1 VSAARVRTKVFP
13 GPQNL
18 ALFAAEA
25 KGFFERRSVE
35 ADIQITVGSD
45 EQRTALA
52 EGTVELIHSA
62 VDNAV
67 YMVEAA
73 GQDIVIVSGGG
84 NGMNDLVVRPEIR
97 SYEDLRGKTVVVDAA
112 MTAYAFQLYTLL
124 AMHGLAR
131 GDYGILPRGGA
142 TQRLQAMRE
151 SKQHAAA
158 MLNPPWNF
166 VAEQD
171 GFRSFGPAVKV
182 IGRYQADGAFVRR
195 AWAAEHADTLV
206 RYLQAA
212 IEGIRWAYDPRNR
225 SAAVAILARRL
236 RIDPALTARSVE
248 AAVGPDGGLAPD
260 AAFDLPGFEN
270 MLKIRDAVAGTW
282 GGKIPAPEKYL
293 DLTYYARAL
302 AGLPRRETR

>member
-1 VSAARVRTKVFP
+1 MSDHTIRTRVFP

-18 ALFAAEA
+18 GLFVAEA
-25 KGFFERRSVE
+25 KGFFERRSVD

-112 MTAYAFQLYTLL
+112 MTAYAFQLYTML
-124 AMHGLAR
+124 ATNGLAR

-151 SKQHAAA
+151 RPDHAAA

-166 VAEQD
+166 VAEQE
-171 GFRSFGPAVKV
+171 GFRSFGPATRA

-195 AWAAEHADTLV
+195 AWAVEHGETLV
-206 RYLQAA
+206 RYLQAT
-212 IEGIRWAYDPRNR
+212 IEGVRWAYDPANR
-225 SAAVAILARRL
+225 SEAAAILARRL
-236 RIDPALTARSVE
+236 KITPAIAARAVE
-248 AAVGPDGGLAPD
+248 AAVGPDGGVAPD
-260 AAFDLPGFEN
+260 AAFDMPGFEN
-270 MLKIRDAVAGTW
+270 MLKIRDAVAHTW
-282 GGKIPAPEKYL
+282 GGKIPAPGKYL
-293 DLTYYARAL
+293 DLTYYERAL
-302 AGLPRRETR
+302 AGLRA